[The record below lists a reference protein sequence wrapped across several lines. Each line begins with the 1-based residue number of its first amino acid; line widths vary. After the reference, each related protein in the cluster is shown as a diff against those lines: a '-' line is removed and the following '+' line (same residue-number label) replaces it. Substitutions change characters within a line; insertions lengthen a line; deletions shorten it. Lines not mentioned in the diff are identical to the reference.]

1 MTFMHSELSTS
12 RAAELEIAMTKQW
25 DDEYLKEAF
34 ADEIALAKLH
44 PKWRRAFRAPAYL
57 GMSESLIYVP
67 ITRTHYTSATSPRL
81 TFSTMTPPVPPH
93 WRRSWDAA
101 GPLST
106 ELSLSIR
113 HDQEDG
119 TVSVGVGSGRRNV
132 TEAYADHPSPD
143 AAAMAAI
150 VRAAIQRLTDLR
162 DAH

>member
-1 MTFMHSELSTS
+1 
-12 RAAELEIAMTKQW
+12 MTKQW

-44 PKWRRAFRAPAYL
+44 PKWKRTFKAPATL
-57 GMSESLIYVP
+57 TLDAPLAFVQ
-67 ITRTHYTSATSPRL
+67 RTTTHPFSGHNSRL
-81 TFSTMTPPVPPH
+81 TFSTRAPEAPPH
-93 WRRSWDAA
+93 WRRSWIAA

-106 ELSLSIR
+106 ELGLSVR

-132 TEAYADHPSPD
+132 TETYADHPTAD

-150 VRAAIQRLTDLR
+150 VRAAIQRLTELR

>member
-1 MTFMHSELSTS
+1 
-12 RAAELEIAMTKQW
+12 MTKQW

-44 PKWRRAFRAPAYL
+44 PKWRRTFKAPATL
-57 GMSESLIYVP
+57 TLDAPLVYVP
-67 ITRTHYTSATSPRL
+67 RTTTHAFSGHNSRL
-81 TFSTMTPPVPPH
+81 TFSTRTPEVPPH
-93 WRRSWDAA
+93 WRRSWMAA

-106 ELSLSIR
+106 ELGLSVR

-119 TVSVGVGSGRRNV
+119 TVSVGVGGGRRNV
-132 TEAYADHPSPD
+132 TEAYADHPNAD

-150 VRAAIQRLTDLR
+150 VRAAIQRLTELR

>member
-1 MTFMHSELSTS
+1 
-12 RAAELEIAMTKQW
+12 MTKQW
-25 DDEYLKEAF
+25 DDEYLKDAF

-44 PKWRRAFRAPAYL
+44 PKWRRTFKAPSALTLDAPLAF
-57 GMSESLIYVP
+57 VQ
-67 ITRTHYTSATSPRL
+67 RTTTHPFSGHNSRL
-81 TFSTMTPPVPPH
+81 TFSTRAPELPPL
-93 WRRSWDAA
+93 WRRSWVAA

-106 ELSLSIR
+106 ELGLSVR

-119 TVSVGVGSGRRNV
+119 TVSVGVGGGRRNV

-150 VRAAIQRLTDLR
+150 VRAAIQRLTELR

>member
-1 MTFMHSELSTS
+1 
-12 RAAELEIAMTKQW
+12 MTKQW

-44 PKWRRAFRAPAYL
+44 PNWRRTFKAPAAL
-57 GMSESLIYVP
+57 TLDAALVYVQ
-67 ITRTHYTSATSPRL
+67 RTTTHAFSGHSSRL
-81 TFSTMTPPVPPH
+81 SFSTMTPQVPPH
-93 WRRSWDAA
+93 WRRSWVAA

-106 ELSLSIR
+106 ELGLSIR

-119 TVSVGVGSGRRNV
+119 TVSVGVGGGRRNV
-132 TEAYADHPSPD
+132 TESYADHPNAD

-150 VRAAIQRLTDLR
+150 VRAAIQRLTELR

>member
-1 MTFMHSELSTS
+1 
-12 RAAELEIAMTKQW
+12 MTKQW

-44 PKWRRAFRAPAYL
+44 PKWRRTFKAPTTLTPDAPL
-57 GMSESLIYVP
+57 VYVQRTTTHP
-67 ITRTHYTSATSPRL
+67 FSGHNSRLSFSTRTL
-81 TFSTMTPPVPPH
+81 EVPPL

-106 ELSLSIR
+106 ELGLSVR
-113 HDQEDG
+113 HDQDEG
-119 TVSVGVGSGRRNV
+119 TVSVDLGSGRRNV

-143 AAAMAAI
+143 AAALAAI
-150 VRAAIQRLTDLR
+150 VRAAIQRLTELR